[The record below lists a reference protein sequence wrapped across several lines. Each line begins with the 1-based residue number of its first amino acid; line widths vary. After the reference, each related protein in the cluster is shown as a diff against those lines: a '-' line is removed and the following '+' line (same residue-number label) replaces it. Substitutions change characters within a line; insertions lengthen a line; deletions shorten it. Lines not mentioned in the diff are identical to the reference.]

1 MTSKTVDLTPTW
13 QGILPAL
20 LDLLKSDNPKS
31 RQLAESELRRMA
43 GLADGFI
50 EAAREAQRAG
60 LTSGE

>member
-1 MTSKTVDLTPTW
+1 MTTKTVDLTPTW

-20 LDLLKSDNPKS
+20 LDLVRSDNYKT
-31 RQLAESELRRMA
+31 REIAERELRRMA

-60 LTSGE
+60 LTSTE

>member
-1 MTSKTVDLTPTW
+1 MTKKTVDLTPTW

-43 GLADGFI
+43 GLADGYV
-50 EAAREAQRAG
+50 EAQRAG
-60 LTSGE
+60 LTSDQ